1 MYHNFPFSLF
11 VTVARPTFFWKLHV
25 SRDRGERIFPEESF
39 VRTFLFRGKPEGSLH
54 DSQIAFRRGG
64 GGGLSVIDHR
74 ENSRSVDL
82 PRPIPLNPRN
92 LKLQKCSFGVVP
104 PLPSPRSG
112 VSRTEKVKSYPD
124 GYTGIADRR

>member
-1 MYHNFPFSLF
+1 M
-11 VTVARPTFFWKLHV
+11 

-64 GGGLSVIDHR
+64 GGLSVIDHR

-82 PRPIPLNPRN
+82 PRPIPR
-92 LKLQKCSFGVVP
+92 
-104 PLPSPRSG
+104 
-112 VSRTEKVKSYPD
+112 
-124 GYTGIADRR
+124 